1 MTWTKRIA
9 PVVAAAAIAAGG
21 VVAPA
26 SLAAGSTHWTSKKC
40 KSYEKAFKKKHP
52 HATPAQIKAANKVLK
67 KHGCALRVRGGR

>member
-1 MTWTKRIA
+1 
-9 PVVAAAAIAAGG
+9 
-21 VVAPA
+21 
-26 SLAAGSTHWTSKKC
+26 LAAGSTHWTSKKC